1 MNEEQI
7 QDVEQAEI
15 TQSTVQK
22 ESLPLLSELLAEQKQ
37 LLEDNDRFLKEM
49 QEREYTISFNDKK
62 VYNRLVKFL
71 EKDAQ
76 WGHTTAAGLIMLY
89 NNIRQNK
96 LVVQAEDWDGNI
108 TLRAASVGIMWQ
120 MLMKMSGNGFFEARD
135 FVELMANIGETV
147 SKAYEKVNED
157 NQDLREAH
165 TKLARVDQEIDEQR
179 YIDDQ
184 PKDESSSQTTEDQEL
199 PVIETS
205 EVEA

>member
-1 MNEEQI
+1 MTEEQNAQNAEVGTI
-7 QDVEQAEI
+7 DEAQAM
-15 TQSTVQK
+15 
-22 ESLPLLSELLAEQKQ
+22 LPFKSELLAEQTK
-37 LLEDNDRFLKEM
+37 LVEDNDRFLKEM
-49 QEREYTISFNDKK
+49 QEREYVISFNDKK
-62 VYNRLVKFL
+62 VFNRLVKFL

-96 LVVQAEDWDGNI
+96 SAVQAENWDGNI

-157 NQDLREAH
+157 NYDLREAH
-165 TKLARVDQEIDEQR
+165 TKLARVDQALDEGQF
-179 YIDDQ
+179 IDDTVNNVEEPQ
-184 PKDESSSQTTEDQEL
+184 QEPSVVETT
-199 PVIETS
+199 
-205 EVEA
+205 A

>member
-1 MNEEQI
+1 MIEEQI
-7 QDVEQAEI
+7 ETVNQEEPVQDAQAN
-15 TQSTVQK
+15 
-22 ESLPLLSELLAEQKQ
+22 LPLLSDLLAEQKQ
-37 LLEDNDRFLKEM
+37 LVEDNDRFLKEM

-62 VYNRLVKFL
+62 VFNRLVKFL

-96 LVVQAEDWDGNI
+96 SVVQAENWDGNI

-157 NQDLREAH
+157 NYDLRESH
-165 TKLARVDQEIDEQR
+165 TKLAKVDQMIDEGR
-179 YIDDQ
+179 FIDDR
-184 PKDESSSQTTEDQEL
+184 TETVEEPQQDNT
-199 PVIETS
+199 VSASAETD
-205 EVEA
+205 A